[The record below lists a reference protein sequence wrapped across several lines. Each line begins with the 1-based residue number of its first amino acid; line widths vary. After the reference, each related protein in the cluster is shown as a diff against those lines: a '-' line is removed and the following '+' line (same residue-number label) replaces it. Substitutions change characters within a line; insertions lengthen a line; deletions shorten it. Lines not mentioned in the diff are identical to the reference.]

1 MANEILYTTLG
12 DLRLP
17 AVLAGEIDLLL
28 ADRSYLWGNP
38 ALLYRGDAGAR
49 GSDTVKYPS
58 LGLGG
63 YDEMAAVAENAA
75 VVPTQLTDA
84 SVTLAVARQAIAR
97 TMSDLARITDPMGG
111 RINVSALA
119 ADIVASAYA
128 RFTSMIA
135 ALGGGFS
142 STAGA
147 TGVNLSVDNWFTAVA
162 VLELANVAG
171 PYVATLHSVQIAD
184 LRTSLRAETGVMQYQ
199 PATAEVVQRTGQMA
213 VGTLLGVDIMRINRT
228 PTANAGADRAGMMWG
243 QGAIHWAD
251 AAVPGVPGIPPG
263 LLTGGRISVG
273 VDRDNL
279 GALTSI
285 VGDYYVGVG
294 IRDTAAGVNITTDA

>member
-17 AVLAGEIDLLL
+17 AVLAGEVDLLL

-38 ALLYRGDAGAR
+38 ALLYRGDAGGS
-49 GSDTVKYPS
+49 GSDTVKYPR

-84 SVTLAVARQAIAR
+84 SVTLAVARQSIAR

-119 ADIVASAYA
+119 ADIVQSAYA

-142 STAGA
+142 TTAGS

-162 VLELANVAG
+162 ALELANVSG

-184 LRTSLRAETGVMQYQ
+184 LRTLIGEFLAELDAKEAALREKYESVAVAAVVMQSV
-199 PATAEVVQRTGQMA
+199 AVVVVIVVMQSVA
-213 VGTLLGVDIMRINRT
+213 V
-228 PTANAGADRAGMMWG
+228 
-243 QGAIHWAD
+243 
-251 AAVPGVPGIPPG
+251 AAV
-263 LLTGGRISVG
+263 TMQSVA
-273 VDRDNL
+273 V
-279 GALTSI
+279 
-285 VGDYYVGVG
+285 VVV
-294 IRDTAAGVNITTDA
+294 